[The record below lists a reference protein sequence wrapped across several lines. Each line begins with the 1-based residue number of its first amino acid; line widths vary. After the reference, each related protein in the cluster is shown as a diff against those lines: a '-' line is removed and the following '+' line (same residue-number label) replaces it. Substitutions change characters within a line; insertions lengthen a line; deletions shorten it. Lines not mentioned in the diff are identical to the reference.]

1 MLSLK
6 LAEVA
11 WLREKTGEWP
21 VLLLDEVL
29 AELDAQRRLDLL
41 ERLADNEQAMLTTA
55 DLDSFSQE
63 FIHRATL
70 WRIHAG
76 QLESWKVETG

>member
-1 MLSLK
+1 
-6 LAEVA
+6 
-11 WLREKTGEWP
+11 

-29 AELDAQRRLDLL
+29 AELDVQRRFDLL
-41 ERLADNEQAMLTTA
+41 ERLADTQQAMLTTA
-55 DLDSFSQE
+55 DLETFSQE

-76 QLESWKVETG
+76 QLESWKVEPG